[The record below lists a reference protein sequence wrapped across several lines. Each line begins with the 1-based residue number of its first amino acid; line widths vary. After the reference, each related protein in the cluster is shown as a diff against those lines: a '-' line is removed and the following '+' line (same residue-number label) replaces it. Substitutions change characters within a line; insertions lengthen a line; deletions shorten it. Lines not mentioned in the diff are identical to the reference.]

1 MALWYS
7 LVDLLPFDWAQPG
20 SMFFMKN
27 ALLAVLVISPLFGLL
42 STMVVESRMSFF
54 SDALG
59 HSAFTGIAIGTL
71 CGLADPLWMAVLL
84 AAVFALLFTYVR
96 RKSNMASDTVIGVFS
111 STAVALG
118 IFIATF
124 GGGSFTQYNSLLI
137 GDILSVEPAKIA
149 LLAVILAAVLVVL
162 AVAGVWMAQKY
173 IVYDNG
179 GYHLEL
185 PFFQKEGPAQEPEDF
200 RVAVEPAAS
209 QPEETPEEGEPLLA
223 AVTVPL
229 SAVEDGSAEALAAQ
243 AGANSVLLDM
253 KTDRGQLGFVSQLAM
268 AASAGVNAGQA
279 DINRQ
284 LQALNSGELYTVARL
299 SCFRDHALAKDE
311 TYAIRTNSG
320 YRWTDPEELRWS
332 SPASQAVQDYL
343 VALMVELAQLG
354 FDEILLDNWGY
365 PAEGNLGYIKQG
377 NAYDLEHLSQP
388 VEEFLAR
395 AEAAL
400 EPYGTRLALRS
411 TWAVLEGDESPGGQT
426 AQLLERYAQR
436 VWLEAPEDGMAD
448 LLSQAGLPEGE
459 ERLALLVEELDPDLD
474 CSQGIWDPEA

>member
-1 MALWYS
+1 MRGKRFVY
-7 LVDLLPFDWAQPG
+7 G
-20 SMFFMKN
+20 SYRGRRSTTD
-27 ALLAVLVISPLFGLL
+27 VLK
-42 STMVVESRMSFF
+42 T
-54 SDALG
+54 
-59 HSAFTGIAIGTL
+59 
-71 CGLADPLWMAVLL
+71 
-84 AAVFALLFTYVR
+84 
-96 RKSNMASDTVIGVFS
+96 
-111 STAVALG
+111 VAL
-118 IFIATF
+118 
-124 GGGSFTQYNSLLI
+124 
-137 GDILSVEPAKIA
+137 IL
-149 LLAVILAAVLVVL
+149 AVLVVL

-173 IVYDNG
+173 IVYDDG

-354 FDEILLDNWGY
+354 FDEILLDNWAFPTDGELGWIKADANY
-365 PAEGNLGYIKQG
+365 PADG
-377 NAYDLEHLSQP
+377 
-388 VEEFLAR
+388 R
-395 AEAAL
+395 TAAL
-400 EPYGTRLALRS
+400 EVFLEEVRAGLAEFPEVKVSLVTTASAAAGGAVESGQTAALLERADRVLVRLGEGETLPRLNQTPVVPVLEQAGQARED
-411 TWAVLEGDESPGGQT
+411 WAVLT
-426 AQLLERYAQR
+426 
-436 VWLEAPEDGMAD
+436 MT
-448 LLSQAGLPEGE
+448 GE
-459 ERLALLVEELDPDLD
+459 
-474 CSQGIWDPEA
+474 